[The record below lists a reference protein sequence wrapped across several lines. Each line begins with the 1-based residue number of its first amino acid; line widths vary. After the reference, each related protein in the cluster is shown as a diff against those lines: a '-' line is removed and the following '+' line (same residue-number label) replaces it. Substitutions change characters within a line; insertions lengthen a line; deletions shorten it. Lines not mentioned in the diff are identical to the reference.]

1 MLVKTDLDVEG
12 AISSTSLNSIESTLA
27 SSELVLDRPWGRFYN
42 TGSGASGATYTTYT
56 IATGAVTGGNCLV
69 KIRATTEPTVTGA
82 TKLSG
87 SAEFAASTDMF
98 MVVFHTGGANY
109 YFLLSIA

>member
-1 MLVKTDLDVEG
+1 MLVNSDLSVLGD
-12 AISSTSLNSIESTLA
+12 ITSDSLTSIESTLA

-69 KIRATTEPTVTGA
+69 KINAASEPTITGA

-87 SAEFAASTDMF
+87 SATFSASTNMF